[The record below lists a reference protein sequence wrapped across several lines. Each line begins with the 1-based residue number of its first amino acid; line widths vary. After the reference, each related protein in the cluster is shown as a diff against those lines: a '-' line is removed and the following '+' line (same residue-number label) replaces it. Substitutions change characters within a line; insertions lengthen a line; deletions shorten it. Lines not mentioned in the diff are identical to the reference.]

1 MGENGASLRV
11 NGAFWGEDGAFEGK
25 RDNSG
30 AGETGHIRGK
40 WGISGKKRGISG
52 VEMSHVG
59 GNGAYLWVKR
69 VFLGEYGEL
78 LGWK

>member
-1 MGENGASLRV
+1 MKMGHLRGNGTTL
-11 NGAFWGEDGAFEGK
+11 GQ
-25 RDNSG
+25 
-30 AGETGHIRGK
+30 GK